1 MSDNPWVTT
10 IDDAIKKEKCAAF
23 KEAGL
28 TYDDVQLAWSQL
40 NSDMQVVLENYL
52 GQFNSLVGNYGA
64 KFGEIVSIVEIEIDF
79 ADPGSTQESNGK
91 TILEDLLGSDI
102 QFSVADK
109 KLVQDAFEEDA
120 FFEAIEDNID
130 PFAALDSLFDRK
142 KQNIDRILKN
152 YFTFYGDTAGA
163 SSAFD
168 VNAIE
173 VLGEDIGGDGGL
185 LAILDYNANI
195 TTFKELAVTMEDLR
209 YARTCK
215 RDELV
220 AEFESELWK
229 NNVISDITTLL
240 SYTPGWWAIK
250 KLTGFDIRSLA
261 NASADA
267 ANQAADNLQNF
278 EEEDFSDLFGLDI
291 KTKEQCFLLA
301 NILNLAKIKERI
313 DDKQSNLFPTG
324 SAVQNTLA
332 SADSAQKQLPII
344 EHGAIGNRSVMITGD
359 TFGFVNSL
367 TQSPDKGEFFEMT
380 NAEISALMPMIRL
393 YKVTLSESDSDDGEQ
408 SFVEKEVE
416 IKFDTHT
423 TSQNIADMLAN
434 KGIRNPGVGLKS
446 FNFTYEGNNPFSV
459 KKSISAKLVIHANS
473 FSELLQPRNQST
485 KEEYRYVDLALKTG
499 SPQTIGLN
507 RQLSNIQIDN
517 LEKLNFRLKA
527 VVGWQNPMFTN
538 DIFAGKS
545 GVLNGIN
552 NSAITLNLTPTIHD
566 FAIDDIGRVTF
577 TINYLAYVEEYYD
590 NSKFNIFSNTL
601 STLSSFIRKLALK
614 QINRECDGDKSAKYK
629 KEEGLAE
636 IIEVEKENGLRNL
649 FTDMIKKRKIYFFDI
664 DFEEMEDYAVGGLFR
679 AAADKFDV
687 QELESKIKTHSTA
700 ATSDV
705 LAVSNAAVSVEIE
718 EDQTVEESN
727 DFLTSN
733 STFSFFYA
741 SDLID
746 NILENLGNNLLE
758 YKKQIEAIQGKE
770 NGTPLADA
778 LEYNSDNSFYKKFLT
793 DYGIKVSTSDLQEEQ
808 DKVKRL
814 IENFQKLRIML
825 GPVEVVKPA
834 SYDSKVINLGDI
846 PISTKHFMEW
856 LTNKML
862 KKEQAEYYL
871 TAFLNDFF
879 NVYIIDF
886 MKDNTCYA
894 GKLKQ
899 RISLFEAA
907 FTEYRD
913 SATEDDTI
921 TKLCKSIGR
930 TRYVIDSDFESGP
943 ILKVMGVRDD
953 PRVNGGL
960 AKEINYL
967 AFFAGLT
974 SPLVNTYGDKEKDRK
989 KGIWHY
995 QIGKSQGIVKNINL
1009 SKTDS
1014 TGLAEVRFEQDGFD
1028 GLKQLRV
1035 LYDTT
1040 IKSYLDVG
1048 AFPGSYIY
1056 VDPRGFDPS
1065 GRFDDIG
1072 LDELGIGGYCML
1084 WKTEHVIQPGLAES
1098 TLHAKWVASKD
1109 SSREIDGGEE
1119 QETQKCTATRR
1130 AD

>member
-1 MSDNPWVTT
+1 MSDLLANAVNDAVVAVKCKEIDETGLSHEEYQKQWAEQNP
-10 IDDAIKKEKCAAF
+10 DFENELR
-23 KEAGL
+23 EAGESL
-28 TYDDVQLAWSQL
+28 VQLVNDYNAKLDSVANEFIEAISAFGAESEKGKL
-40 NSDMQVVLENYL
+40 ANDASLELSSDN
-52 GQFNSLVGNYGA
+52 A
-64 KFGEIVSIVEIEIDF
+64 KFTEANI
-79 ADPGSTQESNGK
+79 A
-91 TILEDLLGSDI
+91 TIQTIGN
-102 QFSVADK
+102 
-109 KLVQDAFEEDA
+109 QDD
-120 FFEAIEDNID
+120 FFEAIENGQN
-130 PFAALDSLFDRK
+130 PFNEALALFTAKYNYLAPVLYQGGYFGGVFGITDFSAIPDAPAALELL
-142 KQNIDRILKN
+142 NIAAL
-152 YFTFYGDTAGA
+152 TAFLEQFMERA
-163 SSAFD
+163 LPLMYSRACEQIDAVEALENALLLNKVVSTA
-168 VNAIE
+168 VNVA
-173 VLGEDIGGDGGL
+173 
-185 LAILDYNANI
+185 
-195 TTFKELAVTMEDLR
+195 
-209 YARTCK
+209 YA
-215 RDELV
+215 
-220 AEFESELWK
+220 
-229 NNVISDITTLL
+229 L
-240 SYTPGWWAIK
+240 SPAAWAAK
-250 KLTGFDIRSLA
+250 AAGYDIRGFLSDWT
-261 NASADA
+261 ADL
-267 ANQAADNLQNF
+267 ANQAADNLQEF
-278 EEEDFSDLFGLDI
+278 KEEDFSDLFGLDA

-393 YKVTLSESDSDDGEQ
+393 YKVTLSESESDDGEQ

-507 RQLSNIQIDN
+507 RQLSNVQIDN

-614 QINRECDGDKSAKYK
+614 QINRECDGTKSDKYK

-636 IIEVEKENGLRNL
+636 IIEVEKENSLRNL
-649 FTDMIKKRKIYFFDI
+649 FSDMIKKRKIYFLDV
-664 DFEEMEDYAVGGLFR
+664 DFEEMEDYAVGGNFSR
-679 AAADKFDV
+679 AASHFTMEK
-687 QELESKIKTHSTA
+687 LESSIQTHSTA

-746 NILENLGNNLLE
+746 NILENLGKNLFE
-758 YKKQIEAIQGKE
+758 YKRQIMAIQGKA

-778 LEYNSDNSFYKKFLT
+778 LEYNSDNSFYRKFLT

-825 GPVEVVKPA
+825 GPVEIVEPG

-862 KKEQAEYYL
+862 KKEQTEYYL

>member
-1 MSDNPWVTT
+1 M
-10 IDDAIKKEKCAAF
+10 
-23 KEAGL
+23 
-28 TYDDVQLAWSQL
+28 
-40 NSDMQVVLENYL
+40 
-52 GQFNSLVGNYGA
+52 
-64 KFGEIVSIVEIEIDF
+64 
-79 ADPGSTQESNGK
+79 
-91 TILEDLLGSDI
+91 
-102 QFSVADK
+102 
-109 KLVQDAFEEDA
+109 
-120 FFEAIEDNID
+120 
-130 PFAALDSLFDRK
+130 
-142 KQNIDRILKN
+142 
-152 YFTFYGDTAGA
+152 
-163 SSAFD
+163 
-168 VNAIE
+168 
-173 VLGEDIGGDGGL
+173 
-185 LAILDYNANI
+185 
-195 TTFKELAVTMEDLR
+195 
-209 YARTCK
+209 
-215 RDELV
+215 
-220 AEFESELWK
+220 
-229 NNVISDITTLL
+229 
-240 SYTPGWWAIK
+240 
-250 KLTGFDIRSLA
+250 
-261 NASADA
+261 
-267 ANQAADNLQNF
+267 
-278 EEEDFSDLFGLDI
+278 DI

-301 NILNLAKIKERI
+301 NILNLAKVKERI
-313 DDKQSNLFPTG
+313 DDKQSDLFPTA
-324 SAVQNTLA
+324 SIVQNPLA
-332 SADSAQKQLPII
+332 SAENAQKQLPSI
-344 EHGAIGNRSVMITGD
+344 EMGASGNRSVMITGD

-380 NAEISALMPMIRL
+380 NAQISALMPMIRL
-393 YKVTLSESDSDDGEQ
+393 YKVTLSDSDDAEQ
-408 SFVEKEVE
+408 SFIEKEVE

-423 TSQNIADMLAN
+423 TSQNIEDMLSN

-446 FNFTYEGNNPFSV
+446 FNFTYEGNNPFAV

-473 FSELLQPRNQST
+473 FSELLQPRSKNT

-499 SPQTIGLN
+499 SPQTISLN
-507 RQLSNIQIDN
+507 RQLNNVQIDN

-527 VVGWQNPMFTN
+527 VIGWQNPMFTG
-538 DIFAGKS
+538 DIFAGAEGEAVKR
-545 GVLNGIN
+545 GIQ

-590 NSKFNIFSNTL
+590 NSKFNIFSNPL

-614 QINRECDGDKSAKYK
+614 QISRECDGDASMEYK
-629 KEEGLAE
+629 KEEGLTE
-636 IIEVEKENGLRNL
+636 IIEVEKENALRSL
-649 FTDMIKKRKIYFFDI
+649 FTGLVKKRKIYFLDI
-664 DFEEMEDYAVGGLFR
+664 DFEVMEDYAVGGNFNS
-679 AAADKFDV
+679 AADKFSVKD
-687 QELESKIKTHSTA
+687 LEDKIQTHSA
-700 ATSDV
+700 ADTSDV
-705 LAVSNAAVSVEIE
+705 LAVDNAAVSVEIE
-718 EDQTVEESN
+718 DDQTVEESN

-746 NILENLGNNLLE
+746 SILESLGENLLQ
-758 YKKQIEAIQGKE
+758 YKSAIDTINE
-770 NGTPLADA
+770 HDNGTPLVDA
-778 LEYNSDNSFYKKFLT
+778 LNIVGDNNFYTQFLQKFK
-793 DYGIKVSTSDLQEEQ
+793 IKVSTSDLQEEHSNIT
-808 DKVKRL
+808 RL

-879 NVYIIDF
+879 NTYIIDF
-886 MKDNTCYA
+886 MKENTCYG

-907 FTEYRD
+907 FTEYRA
-913 SATEDDTI
+913 SATDEDTI
-921 TKLCKSIGR
+921 TKLCKGIGR
-930 TRYVIDSDFESGP
+930 TRYVIESDFESGP
-943 ILKVMGVRDD
+943 ILEVMGVRDD

-974 SPLVNTYGDKEKDRK
+974 SPLINTFGVKDEDHK

-1035 LYDTT
+1035 VYDTT
-1040 IKSYLDVG
+1040 IKTYLDVG
-1048 AFPGSYIY
+1048 AFPGCYIY

-1065 GRFDDIG
+1065 GRFDDTIG

-1084 WKTEHVIQPGLAES
+1084 WKTEHMIQPGLAES

-1109 SSREIDGGEE
+1109 VSRDIGEE
-1119 QETQKCTATRR
+1119 EADATAATQKCATIRR